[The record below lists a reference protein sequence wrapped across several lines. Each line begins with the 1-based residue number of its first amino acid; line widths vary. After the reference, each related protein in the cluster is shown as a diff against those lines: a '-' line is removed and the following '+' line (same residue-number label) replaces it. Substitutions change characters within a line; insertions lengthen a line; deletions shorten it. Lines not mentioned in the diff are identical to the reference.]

1 MISDEETHIKKIIF
15 SPALLAKEVFADPEL
30 TLALP
35 PSITAATGMDAFTH
49 CVEAYLAKGYHP
61 ICDGIALEGM
71 SLASKHLLTA
81 VQNPSDIEAR
91 AQMMMASMMGAI
103 AREVRAHGG
112 RTIGV
117 IPQALLDFEVGDRDA
132 DELIVTTDMRTRK
145 AAMDNAADAFIAL
158 PGGIGTLEEL
168 LEVWT
173 SASLAMHSKPV
184 IVLDP
189 WEDFAPLREMVE
201 TLRHRGFVRPTALNV
216 IEWTVTVDQAIAAL
230 QRPQPHVVP
239 LEHNEVRDI

>member
-1 MISDEETHIKKIIF
+1 MAAVCVYCSSSDAIDPKY
-15 SPALLAKEVFADPEL
+15 LQLAKDL
-30 TLALP
+30 GRALVAGGH
-35 PSITAATGMDAFTH
+35 SLVTG
-49 CVEAYLAKGYHP
+49 G
-61 ICDGIALEGM
+61 G
-71 SLASKHLLTA
+71 A
-81 VQNPSDIEAR
+81 V
-91 AQMMMASMMGAI
+91 SMMGAI

-189 WEDFAPLREMVE
+189 WADFAPLREMVE
-201 TLRHRGFVRPTALNV
+201 TLKHRGFVRPTALNV
-216 IEWTVTVDQAIAAL
+216 IEWTSSVDQAIDAL
-230 QRPQPHVVP
+230 QRPQPHVVH